1 MTTMKRTFSLSAN
14 IENGFAEGAQ
24 YIVTP
29 NAQKA
34 IHNIVNDFQTGI
46 HSFTIIGSYGT
57 GKSSFLLALESD
69 LRGTSKKPF
78 LMDSKVLL
86 KSSDIEIKNIVGDY
100 TELST
105 LLRRSLNAEGTTN
118 SVLDELKAY
127 YNKCQKQGKF
137 LLIVID
143 EFGKVLEHAA
153 KNNPE
158 KELYFLQKLA
168 EFVNVPS
175 RQVLLLTTLHQNFSA
190 YAKGLTEAQVNEWK
204 KVKGRFKEITFVEP
218 IEQLLHL
225 AARQMQGNKS
235 NEVPAQAKSLYELA
249 KSTGYVSNDFPI
261 DTAMQ
266 LYPLDLFSAYA
277 ITTAIQRYGQNERSL
292 FTFLASQE
300 SVSTEKRTYNLQKVY
315 DYVYYSFYSY
325 LKDANADSMSW
336 SSMQVSIERVEGQSW
351 DSEKQMLQA
360 VNIIKAIGLLNLF
373 GVAGFRLPKESLA
386 EYATLAMDIPEAQDI
401 IEKLEKKKIIRYA
414 TYRDRVMLFE
424 GTDVDLEAEIREAG
438 LMVSRPVAFVDELT
452 VFFNHRISPVKAHF
466 YQKGTP
472 RFFDYKLFEE
482 PTELV
487 PKGDTDGY
495 IELIFSTRKDALEE
509 IKRASADSEHA
520 LIFAYFIDTDNII
533 DHLYN
538 IKKYNYLT
546 DKVIKKEDL
555 VAVKEIQKLKEY
567 EENLLNKAISDNLFS
582 YKNRVVWIF
591 KGKEQKVESHRD
603 FNKLL
608 SRVCDE
614 IYSETPVMSNELF
627 NKHKLSGTIT
637 AARKSYLTYLI
648 EHSTEEDLGFPE
660 DKFPPEE
667 TIYFS
672 LLKNTGLHQNGEPM
686 EQRAQSQVH
695 LDSAESRQRKSEAQF
710 ADAPTNEGF
719 LPVWTACE
727 DFLKSTENK
736 ARKISELIKILSTQ
750 PYKLKQ
756 GFLDFWIPTYLY
768 IKRQDFALYDAS
780 KGAFMPEVNMEFFDL
795 LQKYPQDF
803 EVKKFAVDGV
813 KLGFFNQYRRFINL
827 GDEFTITKDS
837 FIETIK
843 PFLAFYARLDDYTKF
858 TRKFDHASTMKFR
871 DVLAKAKDPEKAFFE
886 DLPEALG
893 FNQEKLKQEEFI
905 REYGNIIQRAI
916 RELRSCYSGLID
928 RIEERL
934 VDGFGLQ
941 SYDYN
946 EYIVEIR
953 ERLAHVKTYLL
964 TDKQREFYHHVMTE
978 YDNRTQWYQ
987 SICYTIL
994 EQRLDSLRD
1003 EQEDKLADDL
1013 VYLFRECEK
1022 YSSISQKLTDSD
1034 KSDAYSFDM
1043 VTNKGTNVRTQ
1054 TYILPEKDKK
1064 RAAELEEQINALLSG
1079 DNNIDVC
1086 TLLAV
1091 LNKKMSK

>member
-14 IENGFAEGAQ
+14 IENGFADGAQ
-24 YIVTP
+24 YIATP

-34 IHNIVNDFQTGI
+34 IHNIVNDFHIGI

-69 LRGTSKKPF
+69 LKGSSKKPF
-78 LMDSKVLL
+78 MMDSMVLL
-86 KSSDIEIKNIVGDY
+86 GKADIEIKNIVGDY

-105 LLRRSLNAEGTTN
+105 LLRRSMNVEGTTN

-175 RQVLLLTTLHQNFSA
+175 RQILLLTTLHQNFSA
-190 YAKGLTEAQVNEWK
+190 YAKGLTEEQVNEWK

-225 AARQMQGNKS
+225 AAKQMQGNKS
-235 NEVPAQAKSLYELA
+235 NDTPSHVKSIYELA
-249 KSTGYVSNDFPI
+249 KSTGYVSPDFPNE
-261 DTAMQ
+261 TAMQ
-266 LYPLDLFSAYA
+266 LYPIDLFSAHA

-292 FTFLASQE
+292 FTFLASQVTM
-300 SVSTEKRTYNLQKVY
+300 SFDGSSKNMTYNLQQVY
-315 DYVYYSFYSY
+315 DYVYYTFYSY

-360 VNIIKAIGLLNLF
+360 VNIIKVVGLLNLF
-373 GVAGFRLPKESLA
+373 GIAGFRLTKESLA
-386 EYATLAMDIPEAQDI
+386 EYAKLAMDIPDALNI
-401 IEKLEKKKIIRYA
+401 IEKLENKKIIRYA
-414 TYRDRVMLFE
+414 AYKDRVMLFE

-472 RFFDYKLFEE
+472 RFFDYKLYEE
-482 PTELV
+482 PTEIV

-509 IKRASADSEHA
+509 IKKFSADSEHA
-520 LIFAYFIDTDNII
+520 LIFAYFIDTDEII

-582 YKNRVVWIF
+582 YKNRVVWVF
-591 KGKEQKVESHRD
+591 KGQKQKVESHRD

-614 IYSETPVMSNELF
+614 IYHKTPVMNNELF
-627 NKHKLSGTIT
+627 NKHKLSGTIS

-648 EHSTEEDLGFPE
+648 EHSTEDNLGFPE
-660 DKFPPEE
+660 DKFPPEK

-672 LLKNTGLHQNGEPM
+672 LLKNTGLHTGGE
-686 EQRAQSQVH
+686 
-695 LDSAESRQRKSEAQF
+695 F

-727 DFLKSTENK
+727 EFLKNTENK
-736 ARKISELIKILSTQ
+736 ARKISELIKLLSTQ

-756 GFLDFWIPTYLY
+756 GFLDFWIPTYLF
-768 IKRQDFALYDAS
+768 IKRQDYALYDAS
-780 KGAFMPEVNMEFFDL
+780 KGAFMPEVNMEFLEL
-795 LQKYPQDF
+795 LQKHPQDF
-803 EVKKFAVDGV
+803 EVKKFAVDGI

-843 PFLAFYARLDDYTKF
+843 PFLAFYTRLDDYTKY

-928 RIEERL
+928 RIEARL
-934 VDGFGLQ
+934 AEGFGLQ

-946 EYIVEIR
+946 EYIVEVR

-964 TDKQREFYHHVMTE
+964 TDKQREFYQHVMTE
-978 YDNRTQWYQ
+978 YDTRTLWYQ

-1022 YSSISQKLTDSD
+1022 YSSISQKLKDSD
-1034 KSDAYSFDM
+1034 KSDAFSFDM
-1043 VTNKGTNVRTQ
+1043 VSNRGTNVRMQ
-1054 TYILPEKDKK
+1054 TFVLPEKDKK
-1064 RAAELEEQINALLSG
+1064 QAMELEERINKLLSISD
-1079 DNNIDVC
+1079 DNVSVC
-1086 TLLAV
+1086 TLLSI
-1091 LNKKMSK
+1091 LNKKISK

>member
-1 MTTMKRTFSLSAN
+1 MRTFSLSAN
-14 IENGFAEGAQ
+14 IANGFAEGAQ

-34 IHNIVNDFQTGI
+34 IHTIVNDFQTGI

-57 GKSSFLLALESD
+57 GKSSFLLALEAD
-69 LRGTSKKPF
+69 LERKGRKPF
-78 LMDSKVLL
+78 LIESKVLL

-105 LLRRSLNAEGTTN
+105 LLRRSLNVENTIN
-118 SVLDELKAY
+118 SVLDELKSY

-175 RQVLLLTTLHQNFSA
+175 RQILLLTTLHQNFSA
-190 YAKGLTEAQVNEWK
+190 YTKGLTEAQVNEWK
-204 KVKGRFKEITFVEP
+204 KVKGRFKEVTFVEP

-225 AARQMQGNKS
+225 AAKQMQADRKA
-235 NEVPAQAKSLYELA
+235 EVPVSAKSLYELA
-249 KSTGYVSNDFPI
+249 KATGYVSKDFPI
-261 DTAMQ
+261 DTALQ

-300 SVSTEKRTYNLQKVY
+300 NTPHDKSAYNQIYNLQKVY
-315 DYVYYSFYSY
+315 DYIYYTFYSY
-325 LKDANADSMSW
+325 LKDANADSMNW

-351 DSEKQMLQA
+351 DTPEQMLQA

-373 GVAGFRLPKESLA
+373 SVAGFRLSKESLA
-386 EYATLAMDIPEAQDI
+386 DYARLAMNIPDAQQI
-401 IEKLEKKKIIRYA
+401 IEKLEQKKIIRYA
-414 TYRDRVMLFE
+414 AYKDRVMLFE
-424 GTDVDLEAEIREAG
+424 GTDVDLEAEIHDAG

-472 RFFDYKLFEE
+472 RFFDYKLFDAPE
-482 PTELV
+482 ELV

-509 IKRASADSEHA
+509 IKKASADSEHA
-520 LIFAYFIDTDNII
+520 LIFAYFIDTENII

-591 KGKEQKVESHRD
+591 GGKEQRVASHRD

-608 SRVCDE
+608 SKVCDE
-614 IYSETPVMSNELF
+614 IYCKTPVMNNELF

-637 AARKSYLTYLI
+637 AARKSYLSNLI
-648 EHSTEEDLGFPE
+648 EHYSKENLGFPD
-660 DKFPPEE
+660 DKFPPEK

-672 LLKNTGLHQNGEPM
+672 LLKNTGLHKDGE
-686 EQRAQSQVH
+686 
-695 LDSAESRQRKSEAQF
+695 F
-710 ADAPTNEGF
+710 ADAPTHEGF

-727 DFLKSTENK
+727 DFLKSTEYK
-736 ARKISELIKILSTQ
+736 ARKISELIKLLSTQ

-756 GFLDFWIPTYLY
+756 GFLDFWIPTYLF
-768 IKRQDFALYDAS
+768 IRRQDFALYDAS

-795 LQKYPQDF
+795 LQKHPQDF

-827 GDEFTITKDS
+827 GDEFTITKDN

-843 PFLAFYARLDDYTKF
+843 PFLSFYVRLDDYTKH
-858 TRKFDHASTMKFR
+858 THKFNHDSTMKFR

-893 FNQEKLKQEEFI
+893 FNQEKLKQDEFI

-916 RELRSCYSGLID
+916 RELRTCYTGLID

-934 VDGFGLQ
+934 IDGFDLQ
-941 SYDYN
+941 SGDYN
-946 EYIVEIR
+946 EYVAEIR
-953 ERLAHVKTYLL
+953 NRLAHVKTYLL

-994 EQRLDSLRD
+994 EQRLETLRD
-1003 EQEDKLADDL
+1003 EQEEKLVDDL
-1013 VYLFRECEK
+1013 IYMFRTCEK
-1022 YSSISQKLTDSD
+1022 YSSISQKTEDLD
-1034 KSDAYSFDM
+1034 KNDAYSFDL
-1043 VTNKGTNVRTQ
+1043 VTNRGTNVRTQ
-1054 TYILPEKDKK
+1054 TYVLPEKDKRRVK
-1064 RAAELEEQINALLSG
+1064 ELEEQINVLLSG
-1079 DNNIDVC
+1079 DNNMDVC
-1086 TLLAV
+1086 ALLSV
-1091 LNKKMSK
+1091 LNKKITK

>member
-34 IHNIVNDFQTGI
+34 ISSIVNDFQTGI

-69 LRGTSKKPF
+69 LKRRGKTPYLLDAKNLLGTS
-78 LMDSKVLL
+78 DV
-86 KSSDIEIKNIVGDY
+86 EIMNIVGDY

-105 LLRRSLNAEGTTN
+105 LLRRSLNAEDTTN
-118 SVLDELKAY
+118 SVLDELKVY

-175 RQVLLLTTLHQNFSA
+175 RQILLLTTLHQNFSA
-190 YAKGLTEAQVNEWK
+190 YAKGLTETQVNEWK

-218 IEQLLHL
+218 IEQLLYL
-225 AARQMQGNKS
+225 AAKQMQGNNY
-235 NEVPAQAKSLYELA
+235 NEVPACAISLYELA
-249 KSTGYVSNDFPI
+249 KSTGYVSSDFLV
-261 DTAMQ
+261 DTAKQ

-292 FTFLASQE
+292 FTFLASLGTI
-300 SVSTEKRTYNLQKVY
+300 STDEQVYNLQKVY

-336 SSMQVSIERVEGQSW
+336 SSMQISIERVEGQSW
-351 DSEKQMLQA
+351 DSEEQMLYA
-360 VNIIKAIGLLNLF
+360 INIIKAIGLLNLF
-373 GVAGFRLPKESLA
+373 GVAGFRLSKESLA
-386 EYATLAMDIPEAQDI
+386 EYATLAMDIPDAKNI
-401 IEKLEKKKIIRYA
+401 IEKLESKKIIRYA
-414 TYRDRVMLFE
+414 AYKDRVMLFE

-509 IKRASADSEHA
+509 IKRFSADSEHA
-520 LIFAYFIDTDNII
+520 LIFALFIDTDNII

-591 KGKEQKVESHRD
+591 KGEERKVESHRD
-603 FNKLL
+603 FNILL
-608 SRVCDE
+608 SNVCDE
-614 IYSETPVMSNELF
+614 IYSETPVMNNELF

-660 DKFPPEE
+660 DKFPPEK

-672 LLKNTGLHQNGEPM
+672 LLKNTGLHQDGE
-686 EQRAQSQVH
+686 
-695 LDSAESRQRKSEAQF
+695 F
-710 ADAPTNEGF
+710 ADAPANEGF
-719 LPVWTACE
+719 LSVWTACE

-736 ARKISELIKILSTQ
+736 ARKISELMKILSTQ

-756 GFLDFWIPTYLY
+756 GFLDFWIPTYLF

-795 LQKYPQDF
+795 LQKHPQDF

-843 PFLAFYARLDDYTKF
+843 PFLSFYSRLDDYTKY

-905 REYGNIIQRAI
+905 REYGIIIQRAI
-916 RELRSCYSGLID
+916 RELRSCYSRLID

-941 SYDYN
+941 SCDYN
-946 EYIVEIR
+946 EYVVEVR

-1022 YSSISQKLTDSD
+1022 YSSISQRLTDSET
-1034 KSDAYSFDM
+1034 SDAYSFDM

-1054 TYILPEKDKK
+1054 TYILPEKDRRK
-1064 RAAELEEQINALLSG
+1064 ANDLEKEISKLLSG
-1079 DNNIDVC
+1079 DTNLDVC
-1086 TLLAV
+1086 ALLSI
-1091 LNKKMSK
+1091 LNKKMNE